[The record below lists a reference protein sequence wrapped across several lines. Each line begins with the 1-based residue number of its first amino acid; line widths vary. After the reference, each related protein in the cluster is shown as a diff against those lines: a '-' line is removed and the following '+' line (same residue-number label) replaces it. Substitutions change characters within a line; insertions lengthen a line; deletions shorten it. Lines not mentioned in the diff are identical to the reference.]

1 MDYQLIMNVAQI
13 ITGLATLLVAFV
25 LVYQLRQQHRDA
37 QRELVLAINEQRQS
51 LAISLAD
58 NPELSEINY
67 RGGHD
72 FNDLKNQEERTRF
85 FRIFAAEM
93 NLSNIAE
100 QYSDLLH
107 VDPDFALK
115 VNLALFPGRR
125 KFYRESIMRYT
136 LPETFVNKIDQYI
149 TEIEE
154 KVGEEGQDT
163 SLLMDR
169 INENKQ

>member
-1 MDYQLIMNVAQI
+1 
-13 ITGLATLLVAFV
+13 
-25 LVYQLRQQHRDA
+25 
-37 QRELVLAINEQRQS
+37 
-51 LAISLAD
+51 
-58 NPELSEINY
+58 
-67 RGGHD
+67 
-72 FNDLKNQEERTRF
+72 
-85 FRIFAAEM
+85 M

-136 LPETFVNKIDQYI
+136 LPETFVNKIDKYI

>member
-1 MDYQLIMNVAQI
+1 MDYQFIMNVAQI

-25 LVYQLRQQHRDA
+25 LLYQLRQQHRDA

-115 VNLALFPGRR
+115 VNIALLPGRR

-136 LPETFVNKIDQYI
+136 ITETFVNKIDKYI

>member
-1 MDYQLIMNVAQI
+1 MDYQFIMNVAQI

-25 LVYQLRQQHRDA
+25 LLYQLRQQHRDA
-37 QRELVLAINEQRQS
+37 QREIVLAINEQRQS

-58 NPELSEINY
+58 NHELS
-67 RGGHD
+67 
-72 FNDLKNQEERTRF
+72 
-85 FRIFAAEM
+85 
-93 NLSNIAE
+93 
-100 QYSDLLH
+100 LH

-136 LPETFVNKIDQYI
+136 LPETFVNKIDKYI